1 MFMDYII
8 TVSQCLRI
16 RIAKK
21 FPPQKFY
28 VYSRYVRTH
37 VCAVLC
43 CAVLCCAVLCCA
55 VLCCVCVCVCVFV
68 CVCCTSIP
76 LPCFDSSRAP
86 WGMVEGRLL
95 QTRTRWS
102 SFPRGACLSKKQ
114 VDSEWL
120 CGGWSE
126 CVWGVDE
133 CVVGGGMEGTSLCC
147 THRLVYPAEWYLK

>member
-1 MFMDYII
+1 MH
-8 TVSQCLRI
+8 
-16 RIAKK
+16 
-21 FPPQKFY
+21 
-28 VYSRYVRTH
+28 TH

-43 CAVLCCAVLCCA
+43 CV
-55 VLCCVCVCVCVFV
+55 VCVCVCVRACARVCVCVWPCDCVALSVLCVGVHHMHV